1 MYSIN
6 MIERIN
12 VNCNFS
18 LPFYR
23 HLSSGFRLPLSNH
36 TRAMTD
42 IWRLLFNNIIH
53 KQNFPIEN
61 KRNFKVQTQTQ
72 NCKHISETCLHFA
85 NFGLSYSRECLPS
98 SLLTKIFFVIQI
110 FDERNKRIF
119 CFKNQCAWVGTL
131 STT

>member
-12 VNCNFS
+12 VNCNFT
-18 LPFYR
+18 
-23 HLSSGFRLPLSNH
+23 LSSFILWFSAPAFQPHACN
-36 TRAMTD
+36 D
-42 IWRLLFNNIIH
+42 YFNNIIH
-53 KQNFPIEN
+53 KQKFPIEN

-72 NCKHISETCLHFA
+72 NCKHISETWLHFA

-110 FDERNKRIF
+110 FDERNKRFF

-131 STT
+131 STA